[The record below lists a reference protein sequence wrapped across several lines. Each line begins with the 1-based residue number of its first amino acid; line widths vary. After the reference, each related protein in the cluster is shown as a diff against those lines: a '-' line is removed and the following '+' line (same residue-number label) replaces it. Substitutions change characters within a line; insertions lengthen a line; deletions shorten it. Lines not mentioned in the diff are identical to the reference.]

1 MVSGGWQQ
9 GVFDNISNSKILS
22 SKVPSSDSK
31 VNIANYIVFKAK
43 EGKVQQLAEL
53 LTGAAE
59 IVKQTEPKTIY
70 WFALQLNDDSFAIFD
85 AFNGADGQQA
95 HFAGK
100 VAAALK
106 NSSDD
111 LVENGWDKGVVANIK
126 QYKVITNI

>member
-1 MVSGGWQQ
+1 MINIVSQENQ
-9 GVFDNISNSKILS
+9 S
-22 SKVPSSDSK
+22 SKLEIFLKD
-31 VNIANYIVFKAK
+31 
-43 EGKVQQLAEL
+43 GGEL
-53 LTGAAE
+53 
-59 IVKQTEPKTIY
+59 VKQTEVNTKL
-70 WFALQLNDDSFAIFD
+70 WFALKGEDKAFAIFD